1 MWPWPS
7 AAWRW
12 PVTPYAAPSQV
23 ITHSFQCRLAT
34 RLRGRRDIRQ
44 AEYNM
49 AAAAAA
55 IGVARKD
62 FLPVI
67 SVQGRIGYDSR
78 RLKHLFDSRSL
89 GYT

>member
-1 MWPWPS
+1 
-7 AAWRW
+7 
-12 PVTPYAAPSQV
+12 
-23 ITHSFQCRLAT
+23 
-34 RLRGRRDIRQ
+34 
-44 AEYNM
+44 M

-55 IGVARKD
+55 IGVAHKD

-89 GYT
+89 GYSIAPTISWTIFDGMARNAALASAPKICR

>member
-1 MWPWPS
+1 
-7 AAWRW
+7 
-12 PVTPYAAPSQV
+12 
-23 ITHSFQCRLAT
+23 
-34 RLRGRRDIRQ
+34 
-44 AEYNM
+44 M